1 MTTMTLTLKPMLA
14 PEKSEPMERLVD
26 LAEDP
31 AWAFQVK
38 YNGHRVLLQVTDG
51 NLVVIGRD
59 GQYSQHNAL
68 LEQRHAAACRDLPDC
83 VLDGEL
89 LPATNEVWLFDIVL
103 LDSVWANVTPSDVF
117 SRRADVLAELYGRW
131 SPAPALFRLAPTAVD
146 HTAKVTMAM
155 NCLQSHAEGVMARKL
170 SGVYSPGRR
179 SPVILKVKFVH
190 DADLVVTSTRFEG
203 RDNVVLMAYDENGEP
218 VDVGRAASYGKGHL
232 TSDGEFHPDD
242 VLVIRYNYMSADG
255 RLVGPR
261 IIGRRKDKA
270 PRECTTAQ
278 LVYSTEV
285 PVDEH

>member
-1 MTTMTLTLKPMLA
+1 MTMVLTLKPMLA
-14 PEKSEPMERLVD
+14 PEKSEPMTRLVE

-31 AWAFQVK
+31 RWAFQVK

-59 GQYSQHNAL
+59 GQYSQHNELFA
-68 LEQRHAAACRDLPDC
+68 QRHAAACRDLPDC

-103 LDSVWANVTPSDVF
+103 LESAWAAITPSDVF
-117 SRRADVLAELYGRW
+117 SRRAEVLAELYGRW
-131 SPAPALFRLAPTAVD
+131 APPAELFRLAPTALE
-146 HTAKVTMAM
+146 HAEKAQMAM
-155 NCLQSHAEGVMARKL
+155 ECLQTQAEGVMARKL
-170 SGVYSPGRR
+170 SGLYAPGHR
-179 SPVILKVKFVH
+179 SPAILKIKFIY
-190 DADLVVTSTRFEG
+190 DADLVVKSIRFEG
-203 RDNVVLMAYDENGEP
+203 RDNVVLMAYDEAGEP

-232 TSDGEFHPDD
+232 TTDGEFHPGD

-261 IIGRRKDKA
+261 IMSRRTDKA
-270 PRECTTAQ
+270 PAECTTAQ